1 MRVLKFSASWCNPCK
16 NLQKSLQ
23 ENEDVLKYKVEDI
36 DIDESLEETKKYGI
50 RAVPTIVLLDDDNNE
65 IDRSTNIKTA
75 KQLREWTDNNEQA

>member
-36 DIDESLEETKKYGI
+36 DIDESLEEAQKYGI
-50 RAVPTIVLLDDDNNE
+50 RSVPTIVLLDDDNKE
-65 IDRSTNIKTA
+65 VARSTDIKSA
-75 KQLREWTDNNEQA
+75 NQLREWTDNNE

>member
-23 ENEDVLKYKVEDI
+23 ESEDVLKYKVEDI
-36 DIDESLEETKKYGI
+36 DIDESLEEAQKYGI

>member
-36 DIDESLEETKKYGI
+36 DIDESLEESQKYGI
-50 RAVPTIVLLDDDNNE
+50 RSVPTIVLLDDDNKE
-65 IDRSTNIKTA
+65 VARSTDIKSA
-75 KQLREWTDNNEQA
+75 NQLREWTDNNE

>member
-36 DIDESLEETKKYGI
+36 DIDESLEESQKYGI
-50 RAVPTIVLLDDDNNE
+50 RSVPTVVLLDDDNKE
-65 IDRSTNIKTA
+65 VARSTDIKSA
-75 KQLREWTDNNEQA
+75 NQLREWTDNNE

>member
-36 DIDESLEETKKYGI
+36 DIDESLEESQKYGI
-50 RAVPTIVLLDDDNNE
+50 RSVPTIVLLDDDNKE
-65 IDRSTNIKTA
+65 VARSTDIKSA
-75 KQLREWTDNNEQA
+75 NQLREWTDNNEQA

>member
-36 DIDESLEETKKYGI
+36 DIDESLEEAQKYGI
-50 RAVPTIVLLDDDNNE
+50 RSVPTIVLLNDDNKE
-65 IDRSTNIKTA
+65 VARSTDIKSA
-75 KQLREWTDNNEQA
+75 NQLRS

>member
-36 DIDESLEETKKYGI
+36 DIDESLEEAQKYGI

>member
-36 DIDESLEETKKYGI
+36 DIDESLEEAQKYGI
-50 RAVPTIVLLDDDNNE
+50 RSVPTIVLLNDDNKE
-65 IDRSTNIKTA
+65 VARSTDIKSA
-75 KQLREWTDNNEQA
+75 NQLREWTDNNE

>member
-36 DIDESLEETKKYGI
+36 DIDESLEESQKYGI
-50 RAVPTIVLLDDDNNE
+50 RSVPTIVLLNDDNKE
-65 IDRSTNIKTA
+65 VARSTDIKSA
-75 KQLREWTDNNEQA
+75 NQLREWTDNNE

>member
-36 DIDESLEETKKYGI
+36 DIDESLEESQKYGI
-50 RAVPTIVLLDDDNNE
+50 RSVPTIVLLNDDNNE